1 MDPLCGIKYYI
12 PNITEIKQ
20 NMDMDY
26 VVSHYLQGEVEEPM
40 SIGSSWKHSIIM
52 PPNQMI

>member
-40 SIGSSWKHSIIM
+40 SIGSS
-52 PPNQMI
+52 